1 MENKNSHVLLEE
13 IRSKLLEN
21 LSRLQHAPNVQFQ
34 ERPPDTELP
43 EENEEQDDP
52 DERWDP
58 DSDMEVV
65 MNSTSVYSPNLP
77 SLSSAFVF
85 EIY

>member
-21 LSRLQHAPNVQFQ
+21 LSRLQHAPN

-43 EENEEQDDP
+43 EKSQISIPE
-52 DERWDP
+52 ERWDP
-58 DSDMEVV
+58 NSDME
-65 MNSTSVYSPNLP
+65 L
-77 SLSSAFVF
+77 AFTKQSK
-85 EIY
+85 EIDR

>member
-13 IRSKLLEN
+13 IRSLLLEN

-43 EENEEQDDP
+43 EAKPADHQLDDLL
-52 DERWDP
+52 
-58 DSDMEVV
+58 
-65 MNSTSVYSPNLP
+65 SVARGGLWQQSCGCPNLMCP
-77 SLSSAFVF
+77 G
-85 EIY
+85 